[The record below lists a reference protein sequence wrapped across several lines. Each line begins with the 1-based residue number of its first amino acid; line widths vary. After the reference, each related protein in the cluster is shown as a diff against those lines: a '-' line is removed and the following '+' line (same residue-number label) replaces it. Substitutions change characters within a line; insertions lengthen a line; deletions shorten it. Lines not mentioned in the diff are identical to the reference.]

1 MILHLDTHAEP
12 DVIRTIDVET
22 DAGEIV
28 LHDIICTD
36 DETHRATSSYTLT
49 DAELLGQALILAVAQ
64 ARNIIVGQRELF
76 A

>member
-1 MILHLDTHAEP
+1 MPQMYIG
-12 DVIRTIDVET
+12 RTYRNGLPAMNNNERVPKT
-22 DAGEIV
+22 
-28 LHDIICTD
+28 TD

-64 ARNIIVGQRELF
+64 ARNVIVGQRELF